1 MFASLR
7 YRLIASYVAVI
18 FLCLFLAGSAFVL
31 LLREYQQ
38 RIRMDQLADLSFP
51 ISFNVRGFETAGA
64 TPEQIKQIVRQLSDS
79 LGVRIILTDRGGTVV
94 DDTSALL
101 DGVTISLPSLAG
113 VERRAD
119 SFRPYFAVD
128 EDGTLM
134 VAPSL
139 RIAGQGGRTSNYVV
153 ILAIPQAN
161 VAQAWWELAPS
172 LGFAAVISLL
182 VSVLVALFLTRSIAR
197 PLVHMTRASEEMARG
212 RYDQSIPVS
221 GRDEVARLANAFNAM
236 AQQVSSSDRTMRDFL
251 ANVSHELKTPLT
263 SIQGFSQALLDGT
276 IQGEDGHL
284 HAAGIINEESNA
296 MRRLVDDLLT
306 LSKIES
312 GQIAMGDEVVDVDK
326 TLRDAMRRNEWQ
338 AEAKS
343 VLVELESP
351 RVATVRGDLHW
362 LGQVFTNLL
371 DNALKH
377 TPSGGRVTLRL
388 ESREHPVEAIVTV
401 HNTGS
406 YIPPAD
412 LPRVFERFFQVD
424 RSRSARQQG
433 SGLGLAIVR
442 EIVQAHGGHVD
453 AASDPTFGTT
463 FTVRLP
469 LHGVSERTP
478 VPFPIRRVA

>member
-1 MFASLR
+1 MFGSLR

-64 TPEQIKQIVRQLSDS
+64 TPEQLSQIVRQLSDS
-79 LGVRIILTDRGGTVV
+79 VGVRIILTDRGGTVIQ
-94 DDTSALL
+94 DTGGLL
-101 DGVTISLPSLAG
+101 DGVTISLPSRGG
-113 VERRAD
+113 VERRPEGI
-119 SFRPYFAVD
+119 RPYYAID
-128 EDGTLM
+128 DGGILM
-134 VAPSL
+134 VAPSF
-139 RIAGQGGRTSNYVV
+139 RIPGQGGRQSNYVV
-153 ILAIPQAN
+153 ILAIPQATI
-161 VAQAWWELAPS
+161 AQSWWELAPS
-172 LGFAAVISLL
+172 LAFAGVISLF

-197 PLVHMTRASEEMARG
+197 PLVQMTRASEEMARG
-212 RYDQSIPVS
+212 RYDQSIPVR
-221 GRDEVARLANAFNAM
+221 GHGEVARLANAFNAM

-263 SIQGFSQALLDGT
+263 SIQGFSQALIDGT
-276 IQGEDGHL
+276 IQGEEGHQ
-284 HAAGIINEESNA
+284 HAAGIINEEANA

-326 TLRDAMRRNEWQ
+326 LLRDAMRRQEWH
-338 AEAKS
+338 AESKS
-343 VLVELESP
+343 VQVDLESP
-351 RVATVRGDLHW
+351 RVATVRGDPHW
-362 LGQVFTNLL
+362 LAQVFTNLL

-377 TPSGGRVTLRL
+377 TPNGGRVTLRL
-388 ESREHPVEAIVTV
+388 DTREQPLEAVVAV
-401 HNTGS
+401 HNSGS
-406 YIPPAD
+406 YIPPHD

-442 EIVQAHGGHVD
+442 EVVQAHGGQVT
-453 AASDPTFGTT
+453 AASEPAFGTT

-469 LHGVSERTP
+469 LHGVSERAP
-478 VPFPIRRVA
+478 VPFPVRRVA

>member
-1 MFASLR
+1 MFVSLR

-18 FLCLFLAGSAFVL
+18 FFCLFLAGSAFVL

-64 TPEQIKQIVRQLSDS
+64 SPEQLAQIVRQLSDS
-79 LGVRIILTDRGGTVV
+79 VGVRIILADRGGTVIE
-94 DDTSALL
+94 DTSGLL
-101 DGVTISLPSLAG
+101 DGVTISLPSRG
-113 VERRAD
+113 PERRAET
-119 SFRPYFAVD
+119 FRPYYAVD
-128 EDGTLM
+128 EGGILM
-134 VAPSL
+134 VAPSF
-139 RIAGQGGRTSNYVV
+139 RSSGPGGRNSNYVV

-161 VAQAWWELAPS
+161 VAQAWMELAPS
-172 LGFAAVISLL
+172 LAFAGVISLL
-182 VSVLVALFLTRSIAR
+182 VSVLVALFLTRSIAG
-197 PLVHMTRASEEMARG
+197 PLVQMTRASEEMARG
-212 RYDQSIPVS
+212 RYDQSIPVRR
-221 GRDEVARLANAFNAM
+221 RDEVGRLANAFNAM

-263 SIQGFSQALLDGT
+263 SIQGFSQALIDGT
-276 IQGEDGHL
+276 IQGEEGHQ
-284 HAAGIINEESNA
+284 HAAGIINEEANA

-326 TLRDAMRRNEWQ
+326 LLRDAMRRAEWQ

-343 VLVELESP
+343 IQVDLESP

-362 LGQVFTNLL
+362 LGQVFTNLI

-377 TPSGGRVTLRL
+377 TPNGGRVTLRL
-388 ESREHPVEAIVTV
+388 ETHDQPSETLVTV

-406 YIPPAD
+406 YIPPQD

-442 EIVQAHGGHVD
+442 EVVQAHSGQVGV
-453 AASDPTFGTT
+453 ASDPAFGTT

-469 LHGVSERTP
+469 LHGVSERAP